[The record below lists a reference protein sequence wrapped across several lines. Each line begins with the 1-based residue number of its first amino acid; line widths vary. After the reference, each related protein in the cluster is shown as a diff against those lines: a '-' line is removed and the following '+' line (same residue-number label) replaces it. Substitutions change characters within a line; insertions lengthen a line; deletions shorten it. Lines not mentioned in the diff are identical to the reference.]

1 MQPEFQNKY
10 FMNQAMTFSVSFAK
24 KKKKENHKKVKNVS
38 NIS

>member
-24 KKKKENHKKVKNVS
+24 KKYENHKKVKNVS